1 MASTERP
8 LVADEHDKPETTT
21 SLTQHGSTENDQAKP
36 EPGYQSGLPFFLVVF
51 ALLLSMFLIA
61 LDMTIIATAI
71 PSITDDFHSAPDV
84 GWYAAAFF
92 ITLAIFQ
99 SAWGKAYKHFNIK
112 ITFVV
117 AVVLFE
123 VGSLIC
129 GVSQNS
135 LTFIVGRAIAGLGG
149 AGVTGGV
156 YTAMA
161 YIVQP
166 AQVPTYIGLIGA
178 VFSVASV
185 AGPPLGGA
193 LTGEVSWR
201 WVFYINLPIGG
212 FALLIIFIYF
222 HLPATVK
229 PVPIGRKELIFVM
242 DIPGIVLGMGAL
254 VSFTLAMQWGGT
266 LKPWSSPDVIG
277 TLVGSVIMTVL
288 FAVLQWRA
296 GENASLVTRI
306 MTQRTVAALS
316 AFIFFLNSTNFLLVY
331 NLPQYFQVIN
341 DLSATESGIR
351 NLALILSTS
360 AFVLASGFILGR
372 VGYYHIF
379 LISGSA
385 LLTVG
390 AGLVYTLDLDST
402 VAEVVGFQILVGMGI
417 GLAIQAPVIVAQA
430 FSAPEDIPV
439 VTSIVMFFQLVA
451 GAICVSASQTLLNNR
466 LISALAD
473 LAPNI
478 SSEQVFAVGA
488 TEIRDAF
495 QGADLVA
502 VLKSYMVGLKDSWLF
517 ATVLAAIT
525 FLLAFS
531 GEWKSVK
538 GAKPAAVA

>member
-1 MASTERP
+1 MFGRSNEKPPTEIESGSSLNSQQDAATSGEQKLGNFRLFTVVLA
-8 LVADEHDKPETTT
+8 LVLSIFLC
-21 SLTQHGSTENDQAKP
+21 SLDQ
-36 EPGYQSGLPFFLVVF
+36 
-51 ALLLSMFLIA
+51 
-61 LDMTIIATAI
+61 TIIATAI

-229 PVPIGRKELIFVM
+229 PVPIGRKELILVM

-277 TLVGSVIMTVL
+277 TLVGSAIMTAL